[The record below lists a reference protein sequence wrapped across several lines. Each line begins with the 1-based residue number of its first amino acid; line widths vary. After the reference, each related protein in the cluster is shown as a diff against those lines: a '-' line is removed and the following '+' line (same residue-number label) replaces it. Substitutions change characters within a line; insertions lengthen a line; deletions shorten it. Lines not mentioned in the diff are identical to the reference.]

1 MTRGQPPGGRL
12 SAWNVRRA
20 LRDGPCPVGRSALLL
35 ACLVMVAL
43 PLFAAPAAAQA
54 TIGAGRR
61 FALLIANARYPDA
74 KAPLAAVGRD
84 ARLLADE
91 LRRHEFD
98 VDLRENVTREDM
110 QTVLDGFYGKINAG
124 SAAFLYFGGYGIQV
138 NRQTFLLPVNAQIWS
153 DTEVRKEGVSLD
165 GVLAEMNRRGA
176 RVKIAV
182 VDAARENPY
191 ERRFRASW
199 AGLAPVDTPE
209 GTLVLLAAPP
219 GKLVREPAGE
229 PSLFMGELVKEL
241 RTPNLSAEEAF
252 AHTRMGVSR
261 ASNTEQVPWVSSSL
275 IEEFHVAK
283 PSGASGAAAGPGPR
297 APEPDAAPA
306 RAPRARTMALNTPP
320 QALPAPAPPAP
331 APAVAPPPP
340 APVAPPP
347 AAATPAPA
355 PPPVQ
360 ATAAI
365 SPPKPGPQRGETLRD
380 CGDCPEMVVLPAGS
394 FEMGSG
400 STPFDRPVHKVT
412 FAKPFAMSATE
423 ITVDQWNQCVE
434 SGACKYRPPGGGSGA
449 RPVTNV
455 SWYDAKDYVGWLS
468 GKTRQSY
475 RLPSEAEWEYA
486 ARGGARTAYAWGAQ
500 IGAGKAN
507 CRECRPGQDEQI
519 LDAGRFAPNGFG
531 LFDMAGNAAEWVEDC
546 WSDDYRS
553 ASPEGAPWLRG
564 ACGQRVLRGGSFDSS
579 AAYVKPSARFRYDA
593 DVRYYANGFR
603 VVRVLP

>member
-1 MTRGQPPGGRL
+1 MRSSPSGQIRRLRGAGR
-12 SAWNVRRA
+12 A
-20 LRDGPCPVGRSALLL
+20 GRGVLLL
-35 ACLVMVAL
+35 ACLAAIVL
-43 PLFAAPAAAQA
+43 PLVPLPACAQA

-74 KAPLAAVGRD
+74 KAPLAAIGRD

-110 QTVLDGFYGKINAG
+110 QSVLDGFYGKINAG

-138 NRQTFLLPVNAQIWS
+138 NRQTFLLPVNAQVWS
-153 DTEVRKEGVSLD
+153 ETEVRKDGISLD

-219 GKLVREPAGE
+219 GKLVREPTAE

-283 PSGASGAAAGPGPR
+283 PSAGAASQPDL
-297 APEPDAAPA
+297 APV
-306 RAPRARTMALNTPP
+306 RVPRARTTALNAPP
-320 QALPAPAPPAP
+320 AAAPPPAP
-331 APAVAPPPP
+331 APQP
-340 APVAPPP
+340 APALPPP
-347 AAATPAPA
+347 AAAAPVPPPPPAAAPAPA
-355 PPPVQ
+355 PAQ

-365 SPPKPGPQRGETLRD
+365 SPPAGPAKAAPQRGETLRD
-380 CGDCPEMVVLPAGS
+380 CGDCPEMVVVPAGS
-394 FEMGSG
+394 FEMGSA

-412 FAKPFAMSATE
+412 ITKPFAMSATE

-434 SGACKYRPPGGGSGA
+434 GGACKYRPPPGGSGA
-449 RPVTNV
+449 RPITNV

-468 GKTRQSY
+468 GRTRQGY

-500 IGAGKAN
+500 VGAGKAN
-507 CRECRPGQDEQI
+507 CRECRPGQDEQL
-519 LDAGRFAPNGFG
+519 LDAARFAPNGFG

-546 WSDDYRS
+546 WNDDYRNAPADGS
-553 ASPEGAPWLRG
+553 AWLRG
-564 ACGQRVLRGGSFDSS
+564 GCGQRVLRGGSFDSS
-579 AAYVKPSARFRYDA
+579 ASYVKPSARFRYDA

-603 VVRVLP
+603 VVRALP

>member
-1 MTRGQPPGGRL
+1 M
-12 SAWNVRRA
+12 
-20 LRDGPCPVGRSALLL
+20 LLL
-35 ACLVMVAL
+35 ACLAAIVL
-43 PLFAAPAAAQA
+43 PLVPLPACAQA

-74 KAPLAAVGRD
+74 KAPLAAIGRD

-110 QTVLDGFYGKINAG
+110 QSVLDGFYGKINAG

-138 NRQTFLLPVNAQIWS
+138 NRQTFLLPVNAQVWS
-153 DTEVRKEGVSLD
+153 ETEVRKDGISLD

-219 GKLVREPAGE
+219 GKLVREPTAE

-283 PSGASGAAAGPGPR
+283 PSAGAASQPDL
-297 APEPDAAPA
+297 APV
-306 RAPRARTMALNTPP
+306 RVPRARTTALNAPP
-320 QALPAPAPPAP
+320 AAAPPPAP
-331 APAVAPPPP
+331 APQP
-340 APVAPPP
+340 APALPPP
-347 AAATPAPA
+347 AAAAPVPPPPPAAAPAPA
-355 PPPVQ
+355 PAQ

-365 SPPKPGPQRGETLRD
+365 SPPAGPAKAAPQRGETLRD
-380 CGDCPEMVVLPAGS
+380 CGDCPEMVVVPAGS
-394 FEMGSG
+394 FEMGSA

-412 FAKPFAMSATE
+412 ITKPFAMSATE

-434 SGACKYRPPGGGSGA
+434 GGACKYRPPPGGSGA
-449 RPVTNV
+449 RPITNV

-468 GKTRQSY
+468 GRTRQGY

-500 IGAGKAN
+500 VGAGKAN
-507 CRECRPGQDEQI
+507 CRECRPGQDEQL
-519 LDAGRFAPNGFG
+519 LDAARFAPNGFG

-546 WSDDYRS
+546 WNDDYRNAPADGS
-553 ASPEGAPWLRG
+553 AWLRG
-564 ACGQRVLRGGSFDSS
+564 GCGQRVLRGGSFDSS
-579 AAYVKPSARFRYDA
+579 ASYVKPSARFRYDA

-603 VVRVLP
+603 VVRALP

>member
-1 MTRGQPPGGRL
+1 M
-12 SAWNVRRA
+12 
-20 LRDGPCPVGRSALLL
+20 LLL
-35 ACLVMVAL
+35 ACLAAIVL
-43 PLFAAPAAAQA
+43 PLVPLPACAQA

-74 KAPLAAVGRD
+74 KAPLAAIGRD

-110 QTVLDGFYGKINAG
+110 QAVLDGFYGKINAG

-138 NRQTFLLPVNAQIWS
+138 NRQTFLLPVNAQVWS
-153 DTEVRKEGVSLD
+153 ETEVRKDGISLD

-219 GKLVREPAGE
+219 GKLVREPTAE

-283 PSGASGAAAGPGPR
+283 PSAGAASQPDL
-297 APEPDAAPA
+297 APV
-306 RAPRARTMALNTPP
+306 RVPRARTTALNAPP
-320 QALPAPAPPAP
+320 AAAPPPAP
-331 APAVAPPPP
+331 APQP
-340 APVAPPP
+340 APALPPP
-347 AAATPAPA
+347 AAAAPVPPPPPAAAPAPA
-355 PPPVQ
+355 PVQ

-365 SPPKPGPQRGETLRD
+365 SPPAGPAKAAPQRGETLRD
-380 CGDCPEMVVLPAGS
+380 CGDCPEMVVVPAGS
-394 FEMGSG
+394 FEMGSA

-412 FAKPFAMSATE
+412 ITKPFAMSATE

-434 SGACKYRPPGGGSGA
+434 GGACKYRPPPGGSGA
-449 RPVTNV
+449 RPITNV

-468 GKTRQSY
+468 GRTRQGY

-500 IGAGKAN
+500 VGAGKAN
-507 CRECRPGQDEQI
+507 CRECRPGQDEQL
-519 LDAGRFAPNGFG
+519 LDAARFAPNGFG

-546 WSDDYRS
+546 WNDDYRNAPADGS
-553 ASPEGAPWLRG
+553 AWLRG
-564 ACGQRVLRGGSFDSS
+564 GCGQRVLRGGSFDSS
-579 AAYVKPSARFRYDA
+579 ASYVKPSARFRYDA

-603 VVRVLP
+603 VVRALP